1 MNENF
6 TPTNI
11 RKHKGKSLILFPS
24 SYCIIDLETTGL
36 DPFYDKIIEVSA
48 VKICNGNIIDKF
60 TSLANIGNDKLSSF
74 ITQLTGITTEMLV
87 DAPNLN
93 DVLSEFTNFISD
105 NIVIAHNANFDI
117 NFIYDNCMALL
128 NKPFT
133 NDFVDTLRLARRLLP
148 ELTNHKLV
156 TLANNYNIDYSNAHR
171 ALSDCEITYN
181 CYINLKNEALQK
193 YGSTDAFINSCKY
206 HNLKVSEI
214 TTSKAEFDTSNP
226 FYNKVCVFTGKLDKM
241 TRANAA
247 QMVVDLGGICNNSV
261 TQKTDYLILGNTDYA
276 KNVKEGKTAKLKKAQ
291 DLILNGSELEI
302 ITENVFYEMLSH
314 KEV

>member
-1 MNENF
+1 MEIIFKTSNQ
-6 TPTNI
+6 
-11 RKHKGKSLILFPS
+11 RKYKGKSLISFPD

-36 DPFYDKIIEVSA
+36 DPFFDRIIEVSA
-48 VKICNGNIIDKF
+48 IKICNGNIIDKF
-60 TSLANIGNDKLSSF
+60 TSLANIDNDELSSF
-74 ITQLTGITTEMLV
+74 ITQLTGITTEMLI

-93 DVLSEFTNFISD
+93 DVLSEFIDFIGD
-105 NIVIAHNANFDI
+105 NIIIGHNANFDI
-117 NFIYDNCMALL
+117 NFIYDNCMTLL

-133 NDFVDTLRLARRLLP
+133 NDFIDTLRLARRLLP
-148 ELTNHKLV
+148 ELKNHKLV
-156 TLANNYNIDYSNAHR
+156 TLANNYNINYSNAHR

-193 YGSTDAFINSCKY
+193 YGSIDAFINSCKY

-214 TTSKAEFDTSNP
+214 TTSKTEFDTSNP

-247 QMVVDLGGICNNSV
+247 QMVVDLGGICNNSI

-276 KNVKEGKTAKLKKAQ
+276 KNVKDGKTAKLKKAQ
-291 DLILNGSELEI
+291 NLILNGSELEI
-302 ITENVFYEMLSH
+302 ITENVFYEMLSNI
-314 KEV
+314 